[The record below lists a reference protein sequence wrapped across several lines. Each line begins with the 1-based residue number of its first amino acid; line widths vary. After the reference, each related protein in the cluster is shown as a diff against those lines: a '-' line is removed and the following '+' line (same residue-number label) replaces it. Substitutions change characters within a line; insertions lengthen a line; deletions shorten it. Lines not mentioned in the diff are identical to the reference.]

1 LPPFYNN
8 FCFVASPNSSEKLQ
22 KRLRPFEVEEIAK
35 ESQVANVESTG
46 NAILDDKLAEEDEMR
61 MIEEN
66 AEKEGEKQSEEED
79 AEEEDADAMPVPQVR
94 LGPDGEIILDEKSLV
109 IVDYL
114 DCKKKLYN

>member
-1 LPPFYNN
+1 M
-8 FCFVASPNSSEKLQ
+8 
-22 KRLRPFEVEEIAK
+22 RLKPFEVEEIAK

-66 AEKEGEKQSEEED
+66 AVKEGEKQSEEED
-79 AEEEDADAMPVPQVR
+79 AEEEDAMPVPQVR

-109 IVDYL
+109 IVYYL
-114 DCKKKLYN
+114 VCKKKLYN